1 MKLESG
7 FGSTG
12 GAFTRTDEAIP
23 VPVQKDWLP
32 MLPYTNELKD
42 LNYYGL
48 TVKGLK
54 DGNYTVSID
63 GKDVGKYS
71 AKELAAGVNLGLL
84 TAGPVSRPRFTPAAS
99 TFAEY

>member
-12 GAFTRTDEAIP
+12 GAFTRTDDAIP

-54 DGNYTVSID
+54 AGDYTVSID
-63 GKDVGKYS
+63 GVAVGTFS
-71 AKELAAGVNLGLL
+71 AKQLADGANLGTV
-84 TAGPVSRPRFTPAAS
+84 TAGPVWEQGNKVWQAIN
-99 TFAEY
+99 